1 MVISNA
7 VVCDL
12 DGERVVD
19 VRVENGTIC
28 EIGSSLKDAEVYDAS
43 GLYLLPSLFDTNI
56 RLKDMVLNSKNI
68 LDVTKEAKKGGVG
81 HIVLNPTTKKAQ
93 CFIIN
98 SQMTDFEKY
107 DNMLLCRRVEG
118 IADYMITKT
127 KIQKSKKSVKD
138 KEKFCQL
145 NEEKNYN
152 HKKIDEKA
160 FDKFVSNI

>member
-1 MVISNA
+1 MKTPIGIAWRNGFVRCCTDTFDKSYLISA
-7 VVCDL
+7 MKH
-12 DGERVVD
+12 
-19 VRVENGTIC
+19 
-28 EIGSSLKDAEVYDAS
+28 S
-43 GLYLLPSLFDTNI
+43 P
-56 RLKDMVLNSKNI
+56 KNI
-68 LDVTKEAKKGGVG
+68 IPVV
-81 HIVLNPTTKKAQ
+81 VLNPTTKKAQ

>member
-1 MVISNA
+1 MKTPIGIAWRNGFVRCCTDTFDKSYLISEMKRNPDNIMP
-7 VVCDL
+7 VV
-12 DGERVVD
+12 
-19 VRVENGTIC
+19 
-28 EIGSSLKDAEVYDAS
+28 
-43 GLYLLPSLFDTNI
+43 
-56 RLKDMVLNSKNI
+56 
-68 LDVTKEAKKGGVG
+68 
-81 HIVLNPTTKKAQ
+81 VLNPITKKAE

-118 IADYMITKT
+118 IANYMILKT

-138 KEKFCQL
+138 KEIFCQL

>member
-1 MVISNA
+1 LKTPIGIAWRNGFVRCCTDTFDKSYLISEMKRNPDNIMP
-7 VVCDL
+7 VV
-12 DGERVVD
+12 
-19 VRVENGTIC
+19 
-28 EIGSSLKDAEVYDAS
+28 
-43 GLYLLPSLFDTNI
+43 
-56 RLKDMVLNSKNI
+56 
-68 LDVTKEAKKGGVG
+68 
-81 HIVLNPTTKKAQ
+81 VLNPITKKAE

-118 IADYMITKT
+118 IANYMILKT

-138 KEKFCQL
+138 KEIFCQL

>member
-1 MVISNA
+1 MIGIAWRNGFVRCCTDTFDKSYLISEMKRNPDNIMP
-7 VVCDL
+7 VV
-12 DGERVVD
+12 
-19 VRVENGTIC
+19 
-28 EIGSSLKDAEVYDAS
+28 
-43 GLYLLPSLFDTNI
+43 
-56 RLKDMVLNSKNI
+56 
-68 LDVTKEAKKGGVG
+68 
-81 HIVLNPTTKKAQ
+81 VLNPTTKKAQ